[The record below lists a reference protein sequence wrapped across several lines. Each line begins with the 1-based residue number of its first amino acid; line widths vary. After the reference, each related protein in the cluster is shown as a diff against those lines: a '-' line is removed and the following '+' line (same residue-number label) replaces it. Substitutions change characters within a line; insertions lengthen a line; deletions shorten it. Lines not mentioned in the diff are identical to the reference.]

1 MKAKFRFAAVL
12 LALAMVLSASSV
24 LLVACG
30 GNTEPTNPPTVGTT
44 GPGSLVSDEG
54 LVSGGKLKVMYP
66 FEDSGRG
73 RTAAVNPYTG
83 ETQADNRGEYISGST
98 LVANPDSATASQS
111 ANALSV
117 RESGF
122 ELGKLGADQ
131 YASTDA
137 GLSISFWAYNDGT
150 DSTESDET
158 AGTLAFDFMNVVTNG
173 STTVTW
179 GNIRAGSS
187 DFYPGLQGYQNT
199 ITVGRGAY
207 AESLYTRA
215 QAERSDAAL
224 SRYSQSYCGYNAIA
238 GNAQT
243 KDNRSSVTELA
254 AEMANKWR
262 YVSIVIDKDVGI
274 SFYTNGRLAYC
285 YSSAIFTG
293 ATTGGDWS
301 TVYEN
306 FVSAIME
313 SQNNYTLNM
322 FNDTLY
328 GDAEVYVDDVI
339 VGEALTAAECE
350 ALYENLSGTDVDT
363 SLESTQSDEEQQ
375 ATDAINAYI
384 SEMVDSFP
392 IEGDTYGTEASGS
405 AVGGEDLDGDGT
417 VTDVVGSAKTD
428 FVNAYNAMT
437 DDERNEAYQDVIGN
451 VTCSEA
457 VSLGQGSYYK
467 PTVNDDGTF
476 EMTVSGIQLA
486 SGIENFNATY
496 VTLYSGSA
504 QKATVRVDW
513 LVSENVW
520 AWDTERLNVPGDGGG
535 ISGNITW
542 KDSADASSGLYLNVI
557 QRYCALDIVFAYDGE
572 DLTITY
578 NIYYFFAGQEVTTD
592 SGVTVTIPK
601 NDDTLFNT
609 VTYTIGGVYDLGIDD
624 VLDMDGLSIKFGSE
638 KSAYLIEGVEGGAAQ
653 PDAPASSEIAVPQG
667 NVTVSNSF
675 TTLADTYASVK
686 LPAID
691 SSKEDLHVEYTADMY
706 MAGGESWHG
715 PAFILVGTEGDSMS
729 VNNIDTASETIV
741 YVRAD
746 DYDISKNMSDSNAL
760 NINYIQSPLSGAYAY
775 TLSEPIYRLTEGEGY
790 IYTVTPLK
798 LVVTIDQHGDN
809 YLVTYYEGSVD
820 DENIIRQI
828 AVTFVNTNTNLY
840 LVIGGEGTYM
850 ENIAVTINGEAATP
864 NRTTSGSK
872 TELSAPPAGYEAIA

>member
-262 YVSIVIDKDVGI
+262 YVSIVIEKGVGI

-363 SLESTQSDEEQQ
+363 SLESTQSDE
-375 ATDAINAYI
+375 
-384 SEMVDSFP
+384 
-392 IEGDTYGTEASGS
+392 
-405 AVGGEDLDGDGT
+405 
-417 VTDVVGSAKTD
+417 
-428 FVNAYNAMT
+428 
-437 DDERNEAYQDVIGN
+437 
-451 VTCSEA
+451 
-457 VSLGQGSYYK
+457 
-467 PTVNDDGTF
+467 
-476 EMTVSGIQLA
+476 
-486 SGIENFNATY
+486 
-496 VTLYSGSA
+496 
-504 QKATVRVDW
+504 
-513 LVSENVW
+513 
-520 AWDTERLNVPGDGGG
+520 
-535 ISGNITW
+535 NI
-542 KDSADASSGLYLNVI
+542 
-557 QRYCALDIVFAYDGE
+557 
-572 DLTITY
+572 
-578 NIYYFFAGQEVTTD
+578 
-592 SGVTVTIPK
+592 
-601 NDDTLFNT
+601 
-609 VTYTIGGVYDLGIDD
+609 
-624 VLDMDGLSIKFGSE
+624 
-638 KSAYLIEGVEGGAAQ
+638 
-653 PDAPASSEIAVPQG
+653 
-667 NVTVSNSF
+667 
-675 TTLADTYASVK
+675 
-686 LPAID
+686 
-691 SSKEDLHVEYTADMY
+691 
-706 MAGGESWHG
+706 
-715 PAFILVGTEGDSMS
+715 
-729 VNNIDTASETIV
+729 
-741 YVRAD
+741 
-746 DYDISKNMSDSNAL
+746 
-760 NINYIQSPLSGAYAY
+760 
-775 TLSEPIYRLTEGEGY
+775 
-790 IYTVTPLK
+790 
-798 LVVTIDQHGDN
+798 
-809 YLVTYYEGSVD
+809 
-820 DENIIRQI
+820 
-828 AVTFVNTNTNLY
+828 
-840 LVIGGEGTYM
+840 
-850 ENIAVTINGEAATP
+850 
-864 NRTTSGSK
+864 
-872 TELSAPPAGYEAIA
+872 

>member
-83 ETQADNRGEYISGST
+83 ETQADNRGEYIGGST
-98 LVANPDSATASQS
+98 LVANPDSATAGQS

-122 ELGKLGADQ
+122 ELGKLSADQ

-137 GLSISFWAYNDGT
+137 GLSVSFWAYNDGT
-150 DSTESDET
+150 DTTESDET
-158 AGTLAFDFMNVVTNG
+158 AKTLAFDFMNVVTNG

-405 AVGGEDLDGDGT
+405 AVGGEDLDGDGKVSDT
-417 VTDVVGSAKTD
+417 VGEAKKEFLET
-428 FVNAYNAMT
+428 YNA
-437 DDERNEAYQDVIGN
+437 ENYAEVIGN
-451 VTCSEA
+451 VNCNTA

-476 EMTVSGIQLA
+476 EMTVSGIQLGRGQA
-486 SGIENFNATY
+486 NCDATY

-513 LVSENVW
+513 SASNNVTNFL
-520 AWDTERLNVPGDGGG
+520 WDTERLNVVGDGGG

-542 KDSADASSGLYLNVI
+542 KDSADASNGLYLNVI
-557 QRYCALDIVFAYDGE
+557 QRYCVLDIVFAYDGE

-578 NIYYFFAGQEVTTD
+578 NIYYFFAGQNVTTD

-624 VLDMDGLSIKFGSE
+624 VLDMNGLSIKFGSE

-675 TTLADTYASVK
+675 TTLASTYASVK

-706 MAGGESWHG
+706 TAGGESWHG

-775 TLSEPIYRLTEGEGY
+775 TLSEPIYRLAEGEGY